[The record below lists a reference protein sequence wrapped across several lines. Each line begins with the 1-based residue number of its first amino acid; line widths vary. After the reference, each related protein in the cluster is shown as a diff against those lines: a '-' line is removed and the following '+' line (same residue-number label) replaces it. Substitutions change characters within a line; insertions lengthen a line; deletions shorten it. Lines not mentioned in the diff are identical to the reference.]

1 MHYHQNK
8 KILYIKNLIEWLSLI
23 SRLLICFTGKSLP
36 IHCVIEVSESNSNSS
51 SSNNNNNSNSISR
64 DRAGKSETGGSGG
77 GGVGGSNAHHHNS
90 TTSGKDLSLNT

>member
-36 IHCVIEVSESNSNSS
+36 IHCVIEVSESNSSS

-77 GGVGGSNAHHHNS
+77 GGGSNAHHHNS